1 MFGKKKKKTLIE
13 RLTGAIHLDEEEDFD
28 LEDETP
34 QSRNQIHHQGY
45 QQQHYPPQQQYGHV
59 PVQETQSSR
68 HLQFAHSTPASL
80 YGNHEDEEDTAE
92 EIGELS
98 VDVINGPDN
107 IIVKAMIAG
116 VKPSDVDVD
125 ITRDSITL
133 KATRH
138 DEHEIEDE
146 NFHQRELYWGTFA
159 RTIALPEEVDVD
171 LAEAKEKHGLLVI
184 ILPKLDKNR
193 KTKLQIKSN

>member
-13 RLTGAIHLDEEEDFD
+13 RLTGAIHLDEEDDFD
-28 LEDETP
+28 HDEDDVQTQRERG
-34 QSRNQIHHQGY
+34 QVHHQGF
-45 QQQHYPPQQQYGHV
+45 QASHYPPQPNPYGQQ
-59 PVQETQSSR
+59 QDQSR
-68 HLQFAHSTPASL
+68 HMHFAHSTPSM
-80 YGNHEDEEDTAE
+80 YGTPSRDEDSVE

-98 VDVINGPDN
+98 VDVINSSDS
-107 IIVKAMIAG
+107 IVIKAMIAG

-125 ITRDSITL
+125 ITRDTVTI

-146 NFHQRELYWGTFA
+146 NFHQRELYWGTFS
-159 RTIALPEEVDVD
+159 RTISLPEEVDVD

-184 ILPKLDKNR
+184 NLPKLDKNR
-193 KTKLQIKSN
+193 KTKLQIRSN

>member
-28 LEDETP
+28 LEDEVP

-45 QQQHYPPQQQYGHV
+45 QQQHYPHQQPYGNT
-59 PVQETQSSR
+59 PTQDAQSSR
-68 HLQFAHSTPASL
+68 HLQFGHSTPISL
-80 YGNHEDEEDTAE
+80 YDDNEDDSAE

>member
-13 RLTGAIHLDEEEDFD
+13 RLTGAIHLDEEEEYE
-28 LEDETP
+28 EDDSP
-34 QSRNQIHHQGY
+34 ASSRGQIHHQGY
-45 QQQHYPPQQQYGHV
+45 QQNHYPPNPSASPYGQQQD
-59 PVQETQSSR
+59 SR
-68 HLQFAHSTPASL
+68 HLHFAHSTPSM
-80 YGNHEDEEDTAE
+80 YGSSQTDDDTVE

-98 VDVINGPDN
+98 VDVINSSDT
-107 IIVKAMIAG
+107 IVIKAMIAG

-125 ITRDSITL
+125 ITRDSVTI

-146 NFHQRELYWGTFA
+146 NFHQRELYWGTFS
-159 RTIALPEEVDVD
+159 RTISLPEEVDVD

-184 ILPKLDKNR
+184 NLPKLDKNR
-193 KTKLQIKSN
+193 KTKLQIRSN

>member
-1 MFGKKKKKTLIE
+1 
-13 RLTGAIHLDEEEDFD
+13 
-28 LEDETP
+28 
-34 QSRNQIHHQGY
+34 
-45 QQQHYPPQQQYGHV
+45 
-59 PVQETQSSR
+59 
-68 HLQFAHSTPASL
+68 
-80 YGNHEDEEDTAE
+80 
-92 EIGELS
+92 
-98 VDVINGPDN
+98 
-107 IIVKAMIAG
+107 MIAG

-133 KATRH
+133 KATRQ

-171 LAEAKEKHGLLVI
+171 LADAKEKHGLLVI
-184 ILPKLDKNR
+184 TLPKLDKNR